1 MKKLLLFNL
10 FIALCF
16 SMQAQISLATGH
28 IPQMGDKL
36 YIGIDSSEYLYD
48 NPDYDLSTGEGKAWS
63 FDLMEIEDTQVRAYK
78 SASEGSA
85 STDFPDAEM
94 IGPFLGG
101 EGYYKQDADGLH
113 LLGYYGSPTE
123 LLDLDLT
130 VEFDPTY
137 NLLPTDM
144 SYGDSVNTE
153 YAFYV
158 EHNEAINVEVSGTEL
173 TINGAKLQVTSTL
186 QYVADGWG
194 TFTTPYGTWDVLRVV
209 QTEYRHTQGEANVP
223 FLGWQDLE
231 AFGLDGFGYDT
242 LRTIMFIND
251 QIKESVIE
259 FEIDNDGSNAADSP
273 TRAIRFKIPETL
285 VVDVE
290 TPETK
295 QDINV
300 VAYPNPAI
308 NDLSLSMTGFTPGIY
323 YINVFNMIGRTV
335 MPTQPV
341 EITGDSSIRMNISD
355 LNKGIYLYNITD
367 AFGNILTTKRLVVV
381 KP

>member
-273 TRAIRFKIPETL
+273 TRAIRFKIPENL

-308 NDLSLSMTGFTPGIY
+308 NDLSLSMTGFTPGMY

>member
-16 SMQAQISLATGH
+16 SMQAQISLGTGH
-28 IPQMGDKL
+28 IPQIGDKL

-48 NPDYDLSTGEGKAWS
+48 NPDYDLSTGEDKAWS

-78 SASEGSA
+78 PASEGSA
-85 STDFPDAEM
+85 SADFPDAEM

-101 EGYYKQDADGLH
+101 EGYYKQNADGLH

-123 LLDLDLT
+123 LLDLDLN
-130 VEFDPTY
+130 VAFDPTY
-137 NLLPTDM
+137 NLLPTNM

-153 YAFYV
+153 YAFYI
-158 EHNEAINVEVSGTEL
+158 EHNETINVEISGTEFP
-173 TINGAKLQVTSTL
+173 INGAKLRVTSTL

-209 QTEYRHTQGEANVP
+209 RTEYRHTQGEANVP

-231 AFGLDGFGYDT
+231 TFNLDGLGYDT

-251 QIKESVIE
+251 EIKEPVIE

-273 TRAIRFKIPETL
+273 TIAIRFKIPETL
-285 VVDVE
+285 VDVE
-290 TPETK
+290 TPEAQQEIK
-295 QDINV
+295 VI
-300 VAYPNPAI
+300 AYPNPAI
-308 NDLSLSMTGFTPGIY
+308 NDLSLSMTGFTPDTY
-323 YINVFNMIGRTV
+323 YINVFNMIGRMV
-335 MPTQPV
+335 MPTQSV
-341 EITGDSSIRMNISD
+341 EITGDSSIRLNISD

-367 AFGNILTTKRLVVV
+367 TFGNVLITKRLVVL